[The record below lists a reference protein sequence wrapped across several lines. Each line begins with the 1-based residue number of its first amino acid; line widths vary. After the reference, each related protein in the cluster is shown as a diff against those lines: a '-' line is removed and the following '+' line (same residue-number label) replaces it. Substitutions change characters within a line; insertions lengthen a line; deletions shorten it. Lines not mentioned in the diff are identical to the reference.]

1 MSFNEQLFRKSEQ
14 ILAERRQKNERLLS
28 KRRSELSEKHPDLLQ
43 IERELS
49 QTFTVL
55 IGLIF
60 SKDKEFSR
68 KLSDLERRNL
78 LLQDQLHEKLA
89 AYGYPENYLDTPHD
103 CPLCRD
109 TGIVDG
115 RRCSC
120 VMQIVKRL
128 ASEELN
134 RVSPLNLCRFS
145 DFKLDYYDNKNKVA
159 FDCTAREIMT
169 QNLSFCKTYADG
181 FRLPFKSVFMLGGTG
196 LGKTHLSLCIANEV
210 LSKGFTV
217 IYGSAPELF
226 RKVEQEH
233 FGRSEGDTAS
243 ALQEAQ
249 LLILD
254 DLGAEFESKFYT
266 AALYGI
272 LNNRLSASLPTIIN
286 SNCNFPEL
294 NRRYGERITSRL
306 ASMERLLFV
315 GKDIRIQKGG
325 F

>member
-1 MSFNEQLFRKSEQ
+1 MSFHEQLFRKSEQ

-28 KRRSELSEKHPDLLQ
+28 KRRAELSEKHPELLQ
-43 IERELS
+43 MERELS

-60 SKDKEFSR
+60 SKDRDFSR

-78 LLQDQLHEKLA
+78 LLQDQLHKKLA

-145 DFKLDYYDNKNKVA
+145 DFKLDYYDNKNKAA
-159 FDCTAREIMT
+159 FDCTAREIME
-169 QNLSFCKTYADG
+169 QNLSFCKAYADD
-181 FRLPFKSVFMLGGTG
+181 FRLPFKSVFMVGGTG

-233 FGRSEGDTAS
+233 FGRSEGNTAD

-272 LNNRLSASLPTIIN
+272 LNNRLNASLPTIVN
-286 SNCNFPEL
+286 SNCDFPEL

-315 GKDIRIQKGG
+315 GKDIRIKKGG